1 MLNKRT
7 SRSSSSARSVTAQ
20 GCGSSFVRLYRV
32 VPSCRVV
39 WSCCVVVPSCVVS
52 YSRAVSLCRVVLR
65 HRVDCYSV
73 LEYISNGPKALL
85 CRCSSEDI
93 GSQML
98 KRRHLL
104 CRCSSEDIG
113 SQMLKRRH
121 LLCRCSSEDIGSQML
136 KRRHLL
142 CRCSSEDIGSARAVC
157 SLDRKQWKYSETP
170 AILRSRIIARVGA
183 NSEA

>member
-113 SQMLKRRH
+113 S
-121 LLCRCSSEDIGSQML
+121 
-136 KRRHLL
+136 
-142 CRCSSEDIGSARAVC
+142 ARAVC

>member
-1 MLNKRT
+1 MLNERT

-121 LLCRCSSEDIGSQML
+121 LLCRCSSEDIGS
-136 KRRHLL
+136 
-142 CRCSSEDIGSARAVC
+142 ARAVC